1 MEDRSDTPAST
12 GGTYADPTPATP
24 LPASTL
30 ALLREGRKGREVLL
44 LRRPAHSSF
53 APDVWVFP
61 GGRVDPEDL
70 ELDHARHAAGP
81 SPREWAAALSV
92 DDPREAAGYVVA
104 ALRETWEETGILLS
118 AGVLR
123 SARGRV
129 ARREM
134 LAGRSRLAAHLE
146 ALDVRLATGAL
157 RYIGHWV
164 TPEWLPRRFDTRFF
178 VATVH
183 RRARCTLHGEELAEF
198 RWVRPAEALEAA
210 SHGSL
215 KLLPPTVH
223 TLRSLDDS

>member
-1 MEDRSDTPAST
+1 MEDRGETPVST
-12 GGTYADPTPATP
+12 GDAHADAASATP

-53 APDVWVFP
+53 APDFWVFP
-61 GGRVDPEDL
+61 GGRVDPDDL

-81 SPREWAAALSV
+81 SPREWAAALSLA
-92 DDPREAAGYVVA
+92 DPREAAGYVVA
-104 ALRETWEETGILLS
+104 AVRETWEETGILLS
-118 AGVLR
+118 TRTLR
-123 SARGRV
+123 GAHGRT
-129 ARREM
+129 ARRTM
-134 LAGRSRLAAHLE
+134 LAGSSRLAEHLD

-157 RYIGHWV
+157 RYVGHWV
-164 TPEWLPRRFDTRFF
+164 TPAWLPRRFDTRFF

-198 RWVRPAEALEAA
+198 RWVRPAEALAAA

-223 TLRSLDDS
+223 TLRSLDES